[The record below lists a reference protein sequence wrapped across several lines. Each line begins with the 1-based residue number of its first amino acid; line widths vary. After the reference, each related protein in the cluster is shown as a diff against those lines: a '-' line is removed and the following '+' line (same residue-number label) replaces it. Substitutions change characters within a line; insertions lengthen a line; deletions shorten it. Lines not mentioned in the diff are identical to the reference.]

1 MSDSYDEKKKVLEIK
16 VQGELGTGNTFVNIG
31 TVQNYVP
38 NATTVVNYNNYST
51 KDGSFTKSEN
61 PNEQTDDNLPDIP
74 TRREELL
81 RYVQKTLQF
90 VIFKWKAKYM
100 ELWNDILDIDE
111 VKSVIYEPGRQVG
124 PIFNRKEM
132 CHIICYLGRYAE
144 GGGIFEKYNAT
155 HIANSFADGGEKTTR
170 PELGARPVKGI
181 QVAIDGLMKQKKYV

>member
-38 NATTVVNYNNYST
+38 NATTVVNYNNYSV
-51 KDGSFTKSEN
+51 KDGSMTK
-61 PNEQTDDNLPDIP
+61 TDDSDEHSLPDIE

-100 ELWNDILDIDE
+100 ELWNDILDLEE
-111 VKSVIYEPGRQVG
+111 VAEVIYDPGRQVG

-155 HIANSFADGGEKTTR
+155 HIANSFADGGEKSTR